1 MSEQPATS
9 AGTTKPAGEGVE
21 DQELAE
27 QVAEQTGSNLEVEG
41 AFERESDGA
50 ATDTE
55 AAKASGDDLADA
67 PVVPVPRILLPGP

>member
-9 AGTTKPAGEGVE
+9 AGETHAAGEGVSDE
-21 DQELAE
+21 ELAE
-27 QVAEQTGSNLEVEG
+27 QVAEQTSSDLEVEE

-55 AAKASGDDLADA
+55 AAKASGDELQ
-67 PVVPVPRILLPGP
+67 